1 MDNILIAD
9 SGKVKLI
16 DFGFSI
22 ACEKD
27 ALLQISCGTPAY
39 MAPEVIKKQP
49 YSGFS
54 ADIWALGVI
63 LYIMLTGKHPFK
75 HKNEKELLSR
85 IVVGEVLPTTTVNF
99 DAMRLLTRMLS
110 QDPRKRP
117 TAEQICADQWLVLDS
132 LQMTRVI

>member
-9 SGKVKLI
+9 NGKVKLI

-27 ALLQISCGTPAY
+27 AMLQLSCGTPAY

-110 QDPRKRP
+110 QDPKKRP
-117 TAEQICADQWLVLDS
+117 TAEQVCADQWLVMDT